1 MLCAYTHGGSSPLVP
16 LAERTTVVRGDRGRR
31 LSVPERTRRIQRLL
45 KLMQA
50 LQSGHSASVE
60 GLARLAGVSRRTVFR
75 DIELLSRAGIPY
87 SFDRVT
93 KKYSAARMSL
103 VPPVALTHAEA
114 FALMLAA
121 RSLVTRQFVP
131 DQAAAVSAG
140 LKLESMLPTA
150 ILDFCG
156 SSLERTEIRPEP
168 ASDPASI
175 ADTLPILQTALR
187 QRSKVFVRYD
197 PYFEQKVIDVTLH
210 PYRLAYIHRGWYLI
224 AYSEPVSR
232 VQTFKVERI
241 LQLKVLEAKYR
252 PDLTFNLDDYF
263 GNAWLMIR
271 GDKRYNVEIRF
282 LKMVAG
288 NVDEILWHKT
298 QRTRFE
304 EDGSLLFEVDVDGID
319 EIAWWVLGYGDQ
331 AQVLAPPELREKVA
345 GHAERMRVYYNGDGR
360 GRSGN

>member
-1 MLCAYTHGGSSPLVP
+1 V
-16 LAERTTVVRGDRGRR
+16 RTGR
-31 LSVPERTRRIQRLL
+31 VERLL
-45 KLMQA
+45 KLMQV
-50 LQSGHSASVE
+50 LQSGRSAGVE
-60 GLARLAGVSRRTVFR
+60 DLARLAGVSRRTVFR

-93 KKYSAARMSL
+93 KRYSAERPSL
-103 VPPVALTHAEA
+103 LPPVALTHAEA
-114 FALMLAA
+114 LALMLAA
-121 RSLVTRQFVP
+121 RSLVTRPFVP

-156 SSLERTEIRPEP
+156 PLLERTEIRPEP
-168 ASDPASI
+168 ASDPTSI
-175 ADTLPILQTALR
+175 VDTLPILQTALMR
-187 QRSKVFVRYD
+187 RSKVFVRYD
-197 PYFEQKVIDVTLH
+197 SYFEQKVIDVTLH

-224 AYSEPVSR
+224 AHSEQASR

-252 PDLTFNLDDYF
+252 PDPTFNLDDYF

-271 GDKRYNVEIRF
+271 GDKRYHVKIRF

-298 QRTRFE
+298 QRTTFE
-304 EDGSLLFEVDVDGID
+304 EDGSLLFEVEVDGID

-345 GHAERMRVYYNGDGR
+345 GHAERMCGYYHGDGLNR
-360 GRSGN
+360 GGN

>member
-1 MLCAYTHGGSSPLVP
+1 M
-16 LAERTTVVRGDRGRR
+16 RTGR
-31 LSVPERTRRIQRLL
+31 VERLL
-45 KLMQA
+45 KLMQV
-50 LQSGHSASVE
+50 LQSGRSAGVE
-60 GLARLAGVSRRTVFR
+60 DLARLAGVSRRTVFR

-93 KKYSAARMSL
+93 KRYSAERPSL
-103 VPPVALTHAEA
+103 LPPVALTHAEA
-114 FALMLAA
+114 LALMLAA
-121 RSLVTRQFVP
+121 RSLVTRPFVP

-156 SSLERTEIRPEP
+156 PLLERTEIRPEP
-168 ASDPASI
+168 ASDPTSI
-175 ADTLPILQTALR
+175 VDTLPILQTALMR
-187 QRSKVFVRYD
+187 RSKVFVRYD
-197 PYFEQKVIDVTLH
+197 SYFEQKVIDVTLH

-224 AYSEPVSR
+224 AHSEQASR

-252 PDLTFNLDDYF
+252 PDPTFNLDDYF

-271 GDKRYNVEIRF
+271 GDKRYHVKIRF

-298 QRTRFE
+298 QRTTFE
-304 EDGSLLFEVDVDGID
+304 EDGSLLFEVEVDGID

-345 GHAERMRVYYNGDGR
+345 GHAERMCGYYHGDGLNR
-360 GRSGN
+360 GGN